1 MRKYGRVYKAIT
13 VVAFLAIGIFF
24 TVGPSGR
31 TPDLTELVHEH
42 PAVKMYYDGAWEGR
56 YEAYWTMGGGSA
68 MEEVIGITL
77 SVNVQKDMT
86 REEMVSI
93 LDYYELVANASF
105 VGNTYVGEKDSDFVC
120 FAVFFR
126 GETDEELGRVKFYN
140 GAEAE
145 ITEEDKGRFPPPYFH
160 QEPGDEIKP
169 WL

>member
-1 MRKYGRVYKAIT
+1 
-13 VVAFLAIGIFF
+13 
-24 TVGPSGR
+24 
-31 TPDLTELVHEH
+31 
-42 PAVKMYYDGAWEGR
+42 
-56 YEAYWTMGGGSA
+56 

-105 VGNTYVGEKDSDFVC
+105 VGSTYVGEKDSDFVGY
-120 FAVFFR
+120 AVFFR
-126 GETDEELGRVKFYN
+126 GETDEELGR
-140 GAEAE
+140 EAE